1 MISTKKKVIL
11 TLFVIASLLAV
22 VVLIVQSKKEI
33 KCSAIASYDS
43 HGRYLLITPHE
54 SVKINEITIWG
65 NKYHENSGYNTIFRM
80 PYKWIPGQRIPL
92 VIETSKGECRVTVK
106 APKIKPHLNVTV
118 VKTFPGVALLEI
130 DSTGMEPS
138 ILFFHKRPVVSIYS
152 GQSIFV
158 NTEFLK
164 KVEYLLAD
172 QLQAAGIT
180 VHISKNLK
188 GSVGVVMGGIMP
200 PEADINTTSLIYFG
214 SAPPYQYFV
223 NNKGGISAEKNQG
236 TEYKSSKLITTS
248 GEQVTSLWAPTKPIS
263 NSNIL
268 AHREDNLPG
277 EYVTT
282 TIGSYPPKKIIVYT
296 FPVDSFSSPEAAV
309 TELLHQILKN
319 NIIQISEKHYIHRHI
334 ALELP
339 PGNYTLVATGWGSYI
354 IRKTVSL
361 NLSIPAKEGILE
373 VKQSGANVS
382 VRAAAYKQ
390 TDSLVV
396 IDLNKNT
403 NTSYPFKGSSVLNL
417 RLTPGEKYIMAL
429 YSGHSAVAAKV
440 VDIPLYSFG
449 KNNILLKNGAPYT
462 GIIDIFSR
470 GKPKQV
476 NVYMG
481 KLPSG
486 VDKIRVDGFELKPPH
501 TTKIPIGMIVIGI
514 VIITAL
520 LASIRGDKGTDD
532 SIVILFSEQRGEGIE
547 KETVDISPDELKE
560 AMLNLSKEL
569 GMEYVALSIEEVRQA
584 LVRFVPSVVFFP
596 SLHEVKNLLDEFIR
610 AGYLQEQDGYY
621 APDNWCKDQ
630 SIEHLVMCRAAHEK
644 LTIQGVPAKI
654 TTKMKV
660 EEVQREVVK
669 DHGKVY
675 VQEKTV
681 KKKARVPDVIGKK
694 GDIIYLVE
702 CETGKRGSFNTKVIQ
717 KIRKHLLKVNSF
729 PENFVF
735 WLVLT
740 SKSYP
745 FYEEISN
752 ELEPMIRRLIEQ
764 NRLRVFLYKKGQCEL
779 L

>member
-1 MISTKKKVIL
+1 VIPTKKRVIL
-11 TLFVIASLLAV
+11 TILVIASLLAV

-43 HGRYLLITPHE
+43 HGRYVLITPQE

-65 NKYHENSGYNTIFRM
+65 NKYHENSRYNTIFRM
-80 PYKWIPGQRIPL
+80 PYKWLPGQRIPL
-92 VIETSKGECRVTVK
+92 VIETSKGECRVTVT
-106 APKIKPHLNVTV
+106 APEIQPHLNVTV
-118 VKTFPGVALLEI
+118 VKIFPDVALLEI
-130 DSTGMEPS
+130 DSTGMKPS
-138 ILFFHKRPVVSIYS
+138 ILFFHKKPVVSIYS

-172 QLQAAGIT
+172 QLQASGIT

-188 GSVGVVMGGIMP
+188 GSVGVVLGGIMP
-200 PEADINTTSLIYFG
+200 SEADINTTSIIFFG

-223 NNKGGISAEKNQG
+223 NNKGGISAEKIQG
-236 TEYKSSKLITTS
+236 IEYKSSKLITTS
-248 GEQVTSLWAPTKPIS
+248 GKQVMSLWAPAPTKPI
-263 NSNIL
+263 NNVL
-268 AHREDNLPG
+268 AHLEDNLPG

-282 TIGSYPPKKIIVYT
+282 TIGSYPPRKIIVYT
-296 FPVDSFSSPEAAV
+296 FPVDSFSSPEVAV

-319 NIIQISEKHYIHRHI
+319 NIIQISEKHYIHRQI

-339 PGNYTLVATGWGSYI
+339 PGNYTLVATGWGGNI
-354 IRKTVSL
+354 IRNTVSF
-361 NLSIPAKEGILE
+361 NLSIPVEEGILE
-373 VKQSGANVS
+373 VKRSGANVS
-382 VRAAAYKQ
+382 VRAAYKQ
-390 TDSLVV
+390 TDTLVV
-396 IDLNKNT
+396 INLNKNT
-403 NTSYPFKGSSVLNL
+403 NTSYPFNGSSVLNL
-417 RLTPGEKYIMAL
+417 RLTSGEKYVMAL

-462 GIIDIFSR
+462 GIIDIFNR
-470 GKPKQV
+470 GKPKPV
-476 NVYMG
+476 KIYMG
-481 KLPSG
+481 KLPTG
-486 VDKIRVDGFELKPPH
+486 VNRIRVDGFELKPPH

-520 LASIRGDKGTDD
+520 FFSVRGDKDTDN
-532 SIVILFSEQRGEGIE
+532 SIVILFSEQRGEGLE
-547 KETVDISPDELKE
+547 RETVDISPDELKE
-560 AMLNLSKEL
+560 AMLGLSREL

-596 SLHEVKNLLDEFIR
+596 SLQEVKNLLAEFIR
-610 AGYLQEQDGYY
+610 AGYLQEQEGYY
-621 APDNWCKDQ
+621 APEKWCKDQ

-644 LTIQGVPAKI
+644 LTVQGVSAKI

-675 VQEKTV
+675 VMEKTV
-681 KKKARVPDVIGKK
+681 KKKARVPDIIGKK

-702 CETGKRGSFNTKVIQ
+702 CETGKRGSFDTKIIK
-717 KIRKHLLKVNSF
+717 KIRKHLLKANSF
-729 PENFVF
+729 PENFIF

-740 SKSYP
+740 SRSYP

-752 ELEPMIRRLIEQ
+752 ELRPMIDRLIEQ
-764 NRLRVFLYKKGQCEL
+764 NRLRVFLYKKGQCKL